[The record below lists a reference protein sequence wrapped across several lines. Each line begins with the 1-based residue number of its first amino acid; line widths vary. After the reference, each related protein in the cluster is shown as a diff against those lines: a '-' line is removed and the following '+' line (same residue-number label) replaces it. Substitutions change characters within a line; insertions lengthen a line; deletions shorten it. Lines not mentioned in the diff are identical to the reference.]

1 MTEELIREDV
11 PLESTWNDTSVFA
24 GWDAWQAELEA
35 FSAAISEHEQH
46 VGSLTTS
53 PARLADWLELYT
65 GQRRRIMRLLIYA
78 RMKSVVDNADMTAKG
93 NLGLVMGAVGKF
105 SGATAFAEP
114 EMLALGDDLAAWSQ
128 AEPRLAL
135 YGHYF
140 DDLMLKQA
148 HRRSAEVEEILG
160 LLAEPFAGTQQTA
173 SELTNTDLRFAD
185 AVDSQGQR
193 RPVAQG
199 TPPPTGIDSPDRALR
214 RSAWESYSD
223 AHLGMKNTLA
233 AAYVTSVKQ
242 NVLLARVRG
251 YESVL
256 ESRLSPYNV
265 PVEVFHNFI
274 DTFQANLPTWH
285 RYWDI
290 KRQALGVDA
299 IHPYDIW
306 APLTRNQPEIS
317 YAQAIDWISKGL
329 APLGDEYVNVLRR
342 GCLEER
348 WVDYA
353 PNSGKAQGAFS
364 NPSYDTHPFIFMRY
378 ENSLMDLSILAHELG
393 HSMHGYLT
401 DKHQPEIYNGYR
413 LISSTVAETA
423 SNFHQALVRA
433 YLTEA
438 KAEDAAFQLT
448 LIEEAIFNFHRYF
461 FIMPTIARFE
471 WEVYSRAEQGQPLTA
486 DILNGIMSKLFAE
499 GYGAT
504 LTDDPE
510 RTGITWSQFVHI
522 YMPFYSFQYGVGI
535 SAAHALADAV
545 TAGNEQARQNY
556 LSFLGAG
563 GSLYTMDVFKLAG
576 VDMSRPEPVEM
587 AFEVLAGFVDR
598 LEQLVSEG
606 ALETG

>member
-1 MTEELIREDV
+1 MTAELLREDAPV
-11 PLESTWNDTSVFA
+11 ESTWNAESVFA
-24 GWDAWQAELEA
+24 NWDAWQAELEA
-35 FSAAISEHEQH
+35 LSAEIPGHEEY
-46 VGSLTTS
+46 GGKLTTD
-53 PARLADWLELYT
+53 PATLATWLELYT
-65 GQRRRIMRLLIYA
+65 SQRRRLMRLLIYA
-78 RMKSVVDNADMTAKG
+78 RMATSVDSGDMTAKG
-93 NLGLVMGAVGKF
+93 NLGLVMGAVGRF
-105 SGATAFAEP
+105 NGATAFAEP
-114 EMLALGDDLAAWSQ
+114 EMLTLGAELPTWSET
-128 AEPRLAL
+128 EPRLAIF
-135 YGHYF
+135 GHYF
-140 DDLMLKQA
+140 DHLLLKQA

-160 LLAEPFAGTQQTA
+160 LLVEPFAGVQQTA

-185 AVDSQGQR
+185 AVDSQGER

-214 RSAWESYSD
+214 RTAWESYSD

-233 AAYVTSVKQ
+233 GAYVTSVKQ

-251 YESVL
+251 YASVL
-256 ESRLSPYNV
+256 ESQLSPYNI
-265 PVEVFHNFI
+265 PSEVFHNFI
-274 DTFQANLPTWH
+274 DTFEANLPTWH
-285 RYWDI
+285 RYWEI
-290 KRQALGVDA
+290 RRKALGVET

-306 APLTRNQPEIS
+306 APIVTNKPEIPYS
-317 YAQAIDWISKGL
+317 QAIDWISEGL
-329 APLGDEYVNVLRR
+329 APLGDEYVGVLRR

-353 PNSGKAQGAFS
+353 PNYGKAQGAFS

-401 DKHQPEIYNGYR
+401 DKNQPEIYNGYT

-433 YLTEA
+433 YLAEY
-438 KAEDAAFQLT
+438 KAEDAAFQLA

-471 WEVYSRAEQGQPLTA
+471 WQVHSRAEQGQPLTA
-486 DILNGIMSKLFAE
+486 DILNGIMSDLFAE
-499 GYGAT
+499 GYGST

-535 SAAHALADAV
+535 SAAHALADEV
-545 TAGNEQARQNY
+545 KAGNKEARQNY

-563 GSLYTMDVFKLAG
+563 GSLYAMDAFKLAG
-576 VDMSRPEPVEM
+576 VDMSRPEPVEK

-598 LEQLVSEG
+598 LEQLVSAG
-606 ALETG
+606 ALESG

>member
-1 MTEELIREDV
+1 MTEELLRKDA
-11 PLESTWNDTSVFA
+11 PTDSTWNAESVFA
-24 GWDAWQAELEA
+24 NWDAWQAEFETL
-35 FSAAISEHEQH
+35 SAEMSRHEKY
-46 VGSLTTS
+46 VGVLAGS
-53 PARLADWLELYT
+53 PATLADWLELYT
-65 GQRRRIMRLLIYA
+65 GQRRRLMPLLIYA
-78 RMKSVVDNADMTAKG
+78 RMATSVDSNDMTAKG
-93 NLGLVMGAVGKF
+93 KLGLVTGAIGKF

-114 EMLALGDDLAAWSQ
+114 EMLALGAELVAWSK
-128 AEPRLAL
+128 AEPRLAD

-140 DDLMLKQA
+140 NHLLLKKA

-160 LLAEPFAGTQQTA
+160 LLAEPFAGAYQTA

-185 AVDSQGQR
+185 AADNQGER
-193 RPVAQG
+193 RPVTQG

-223 AHLGMKNTLA
+223 GHLGMKNTLA
-233 AAYVTSVKQ
+233 GAYLTSVKQ

-251 YESVL
+251 YGSVL
-256 ESRLSPYNV
+256 ESMLSPYNI

-285 RYWDI
+285 RYWEI
-290 KRQALGVDA
+290 RRRALGVET

-306 APLTRNQPEIS
+306 APLARNQPEITYS
-317 YAQAIDWISKGL
+317 QAIDWISEGL
-329 APLGDEYVNVLRR
+329 APLGDEYVTVMRR

-401 DKHQPEIYNGYR
+401 DKNQPEIYNGYT

-433 YLTEA
+433 YLAET
-438 KAEDAAFQLT
+438 KAGDAAFQLA

-461 FIMPTIARFE
+461 FIMPTLARFE
-471 WEVYSRAEQGQPLTA
+471 SETYTRAEQGQPLTA
-486 DILNGIMSKLFAE
+486 DILNGIMSDLFAE
-499 GYGAT
+499 GYGST
-504 LTDDPE
+504 MSDDPE

-522 YMPFYSFQYGVGI
+522 FMPFYSFQYGVGI

-545 TAGNEQARQNY
+545 KAGNEQARQNY
-556 LSFLGAG
+556 LGFLSAG
-563 GSLYTMDVFKLAG
+563 GSLYAMDAFELAG
-576 VDMSRPEPVEM
+576 VDMSRPKPVEM
-587 AFEVLAGFVDR
+587 AFDVLAGFVDR
-598 LEQLVSEG
+598 LEQLVSDG
-606 ALETG
+606 ALENE